1 MKPKQV
7 RLHFF
12 SHVVLYFFSCCYFFF
27 PIFKNGL
34 CENVTC
40 YNHEYN
46 YNILKINYNYT
57 LGQHSC
63 LTRGENRMF
72 AYGRKGKALSGSN
85 LKYFVE
91 RIFLQRNS

>member
-1 MKPKQV
+1 M
-7 RLHFF
+7 
-12 SHVVLYFFSCCYFFF
+12 
-27 PIFKNGL
+27 
-34 CENVTC
+34 TC
-40 YNHEYN
+40 YNYKYN
-46 YNILKINYNYT
+46 HNIIECNYT